1 MFDGRFWGAET
12 PSKKKLDEAAA
23 LRCASEMRSAIDLRS
38 QCISW
43 GNLIKGTIISE
54 AARWAAQCFSTLA
67 ISASCSGP

>member
-38 QCISW
+38 QYQHEPEIPDMHFL
-43 GNLIKGTIISE
+43 GQLDKRDRNL
-54 AARWAAQCFSTLA
+54 
-67 ISASCSGP
+67 